1 LTDITQQTTPFT
13 LTNCSF
19 HELRPVTEPEI
30 PKAVLTTIRFQKWSS
45 RKSVVK
51 FLRTI
56 VTWRGGKIYV
66 HFRIDPLNNAGLSN
80 QEIIVFMPFN
90 AKTIKRPVGRNGKST
105 ATKSSNYRKL
115 MRRLFGIEEYTGA
128 IPSALKDKLFIVNVR
143 TI

>member
-1 LTDITQQTTPFT
+1 MTDITQQTTLCT

-19 HELRPVTEPEI
+19 HEVRPVTEPEI

-66 HFRIDPLNNAGLSN
+66 HFRIDPLNNAGLGN

-90 AKTIKRPVGRNGKST
+90 AKTIKRPFGRNGNFT

-143 TI
+143 SI

>member
-1 LTDITQQTTPFT
+1 M
-13 LTNCSF
+13 
-19 HELRPVTEPEI
+19 
-30 PKAVLTTIRFQKWSS
+30 
-45 RKSVVK
+45 
-51 FLRTI
+51 
-56 VTWRGGKIYV
+56 

-128 IPSALKDKLFIVNVR
+128 IPSALNDNLFIVNVR